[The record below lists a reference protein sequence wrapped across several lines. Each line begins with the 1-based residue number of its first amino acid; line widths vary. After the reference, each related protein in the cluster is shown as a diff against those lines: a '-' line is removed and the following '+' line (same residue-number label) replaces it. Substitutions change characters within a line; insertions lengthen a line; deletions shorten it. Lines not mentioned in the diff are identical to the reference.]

1 MPEASRS
8 RSLRRHAPGRQAGD
22 RAILS
27 SRAQRGIL
35 RRTTSPARDAGD
47 RDVDRYSEERSD
59 EGTLDASHP
68 DPGSLL
74 AALVRDDIYNARED
88 APCRPERPA
97 GGGTLFR
104 GSAYKGPF
112 VAALLRVS
120 DRHRGR
126 LLTSSL
132 RSFGTTCA
140 TLGKMLPVVPND
152 QREEGPQP
160 GVARIQGPSGASR
173 RSGRHGNVPRCAAQL
188 SRPSRSG
195 LAPCQV
201 TSRWVLALVAA
212 T

>member
-104 GSAYKGPF
+104 GSAYKGPSPRLK
-112 VAALLRVS
+112 LLGIAI
-120 DRHRGR
+120 DI
-126 LLTSSL
+126 
-132 RSFGTTCA
+132 A
-140 TLGKMLPVVPND
+140 
-152 QREEGPQP
+152 
-160 GVARIQGPSGASR
+160 VARIPPAGR
-173 RSGRHGNVPRCAAQL
+173 RDDRFKAVRLMRFIAHRTCLHGEVQSKQSLYSSLENGIQSVL
-188 SRPSRSG
+188 SIPLLWLSSVGNAEAIFIQR
-195 LAPCQV
+195 
-201 TSRWVLALVAA
+201 
-212 T
+212 

>member
-1 MPEASRS
+1 MARIKVPPLQSRTPNLEKPLPRAYNAVAGRIWKHKPLFSGYAIPRRTYRRGILRSVASNPRLS
-8 RSLRRHAPGRQAGD
+8 AKEPPRCGIPSSLRSFGMTQADD

-112 VAALLRVS
+112 VAALLR
-120 DRHRGR
+120 DRVG
-126 LLTSSL
+126 
-132 RSFGTTCA
+132 G
-140 TLGKMLPVVPND
+140 G
-152 QREEGPQP
+152 G
-160 GVARIQGPSGASR
+160 
-173 RSGRHGNVPRCAAQL
+173 
-188 SRPSRSG
+188 
-195 LAPCQV
+195 
-201 TSRWVLALVAA
+201 
-212 T
+212 